1 MSLFGFR
8 TRSAERDD
16 ATDQRRYDRLT
27 RLLDELAEEI
37 AVEKSGLERR
47 YASVS
52 ADAAFLDEAIENEE
66 ASSRSK
72 GREAE
77 LTSSILACERRL
89 GILSSQTSVIE
100 ELRRTLAEL
109 MKKIP

>member
-1 MSLFGFR
+1 MSLFSFR

-16 ATDQRRYDRLT
+16 ATDQRRFDRLE
-27 RLLDELAEEI
+27 RLLDELADEI

-52 ADAAFLDEAIENEE
+52 ADAAFLDEAIENEDV
-66 ASSRSK
+66 SRRSK

-89 GILSSQTSVIE
+89 GVLSRQTSVIV
-100 ELRRTLAEL
+100 ELRQNLIEL
-109 MKKIP
+109 TKKIT